1 MGMGMQEGYHRHCT
15 VETPPECCCLLA
27 QTNNPRKLQVL
38 EELGVNVTGRIP
50 CIVES
55 QELNVGYLATKQVF
69 THTLEDAVSS
79 MKSCKCQAFTVRMC
93 VNGVPGMTRCGSL

>member
-1 MGMGMQEGYHRHCT
+1 MAG
-15 VETPPECCCLLA
+15 PDACCLLA

-55 QELNVGYLATKQVF
+55 QELNVGYLATKQVC
-69 THTLEDAVSS
+69 TCSADSCNCRNAMQPPGPALSLCVSTLYGWEALII
-79 MKSCKCQAFTVRMC
+79 CT
-93 VNGVPGMTRCGSL
+93 TT